1 MSMPLE
7 QRVEKRAERWYN
19 RILMHALVQ
28 RDILNLSVPERI
40 QLVADIWDTITA
52 TPEEIELSDEQ
63 KIELNRRLDAYRKN
77 PDEGSSW
84 EMARERIRSRR

>member
-1 MSMPLE
+1 MKDAQSDG
-7 QRVEKRAERWYN
+7 K
-19 RILMHALVQ
+19 ILSTMNTLAQ